1 MIVVD
6 LFLRGGIAMW
16 PVLFCLI
23 VTLMVTVERM
33 AFLRRSHF
41 DGKQLSLKIRSL
53 LSRNDATAAADA
65 CTYSEL
71 PIARIFKRAIVR
83 FSAGRAEMRA
93 AASIAVRE
101 ESIRMQ
107 QGIDVLA
114 SMAIAAPV
122 LGLLGTTIN
131 LYLALQAVE
140 RLGGTMTVVFMAS
153 EIREAMMA
161 GIFGIS
167 AGFISFVSYRYGA
180 GRTRERL
187 LECEQS
193 IEELLEGEY
202 PVSVTQPAAS
212 EKPVVEKTA
221 PAPERPRNTKTV
233 FSDEDEFFEV
243 KH

>member
-1 MIVVD
+1 MIVVE

-23 VTLMVTVERM
+23 VTLMVSVERM
-33 AFLRRSHF
+33 SFLRRSHF
-41 DGKQLSLKIRSL
+41 DGKQLLLKIRSL
-53 LSRNDATAAADA
+53 LSRNDAAAAADA
-65 CTYSEL
+65 CTYSAL
-71 PIARIFKRAIVR
+71 PIARIFKRAVVR

-93 AASIAVRE
+93 AASIAIRE
-101 ESIRMQ
+101 ESARMQ
-107 QGIDVLA
+107 QGVDVLA

-153 EIREAMMA
+153 ELREAMMA
-161 GIFGIS
+161 GIFGLG

-180 GRTRERL
+180 GKTRERL

-193 IEELLEGEY
+193 VEELLEGEY
-202 PVSVTQPAAS
+202 PVPVVQPVVP
-212 EKPVVEKTA
+212 EKPVVEKSEA
-221 PAPERPRNTKTV
+221 APERPRKMKTV